1 MAQLRL
7 TGLIA
12 APFTA
17 MNEDGSVNLET
28 IEKQAK
34 LLINN
39 GVKGAFICGTT
50 GEGMS
55 LTIAERMKI
64 AERWQETAGDDLI
77 VIVHAGHN
85 CMSDSKRLAAH
96 AQKIGTDAV
105 AVLAPCF
112 YKPTN
117 VEDLASF
124 CAEVA
129 AEAPELPFYYYHI
142 PGMTGVDLPMLDFLK
157 AAADKI
163 PTLTGVKF
171 SYNDLMDFSLCVNL
185 DNGRFN
191 MLFGSDEILVTALA
205 LGADGAVG
213 STYNYAAPLYHRLIG
228 AYEAGDMDA
237 ARMEQIRSQEMV
249 SFLFKYGGLPTGKAI
264 MRIIGLDCGGVRPPL
279 QNLSKQHY
287 DELADGLERIGFL
300 VYCSKI

>member
-17 MNEDGSVNLET
+17 MNEDGSVNLKT

-34 LLINN
+34 LLTNN

-50 GEGMS
+50 GEGTS
-55 LTIAERMKI
+55 LTIEERMKI
-64 AERWQETAGDDLI
+64 AERWQEAARDDLI

-85 CMSDSKRLAAH
+85 CVSDSKKLAAH
-96 AQKIGTDAV
+96 AQEIGADAV
-105 AVLAPCF
+105 AAMAPVF
-112 YKPTN
+112 FKPTN

-129 AEAPELPFYYYHI
+129 AEAPGLPFYYYHI
-142 PGMTGVDLPMLDFLK
+142 PGMTGVDLPMADFLK

-191 MLFGSDEILVTALA
+191 MLFGSDEILVSAQ
-205 LGADGAVG
+205 GADGAVG
-213 STYNYAAPLYHRLIG
+213 STYNYAAPLYHLLID
-228 AYEAGDMDA
+228 AYEAGDVDA
-237 ARMEQIRSQEMV
+237 ARMEQIRAQEMV
-249 SFLFKYGGLPTGKAI
+249 SFLFKYGGLSTGKAI
-264 MRIIGLDCGGVRPPL
+264 MKIIGLDCGGVRSPL
-279 QNLSKQHY
+279 RDLSKQQY
-287 DELADGLERIGFL
+287 DELADGLKRIGFFD
-300 VYCSKI
+300 YCSKI

>member
-7 TGLIA
+7 AGLIA

-17 MNEDGSVNLET
+17 MNEDGSVDLET

-34 LLINN
+34 LLTNN

-55 LTIAERMKI
+55 LTIEERMKI
-64 AERWQETAGDDLI
+64 AERWQETAGDDMI
-77 VIVHAGHN
+77 VIVHAGHT
-85 CMSDSKRLAAH
+85 CISDSKKLAAH
-96 AQKIGTDAV
+96 AQKIGADAV
-105 AVLAPCF
+105 AAMAPCF
-112 YKPTN
+112 YRPAN
-117 VEDLASF
+117 VEDLVYS
-124 CAEVA
+124 CVEVA

-163 PTLTGVKF
+163 PTLAGIKF
-171 SYNDLMDFSLCVNL
+171 SYNNLMDFSLCVNL
-185 DNGRFN
+185 DKGRFN
-191 MLFGSDEILVTALA
+191 MLFGSDEILLTALS
-205 LGADGAVG
+205 LGAEGAVG
-213 STYNYAAPLYHRLIG
+213 STYNYAAPLYNRLID

-237 ARMEQIRSQEMV
+237 ARMEQTRSQEMV

-264 MRIIGLDCGGVRPPL
+264 MRIIGLDCGGVRSPL
-279 QNLSKQHY
+279 RDLSKQQY
-287 DELADGLERIGFL
+287 DELADGLKRIGFPD
-300 VYCSKI
+300 YCSRV